1 MDRKIFEMSLSVE
14 ATSLYLLLVPL
25 AEGGVPLNR
34 DSAMR
39 FWNSQ
44 EDKLDDAIDELLA
57 RCVIQNTVAGD
68 WLLLPPSSWVQLS

>member
-34 DSAMR
+34 DSAMQ
-39 FWNSQ
+39 FWNSSQ
-44 EDKLDDAIDELLA
+44 DKLDDAAEELLA
-57 RCVIQNTVAGD
+57 RCVIQTVISGD
-68 WLLLPPSSWVQLS
+68 WLLLPPTSWVQLS

>member
-34 DSAMR
+34 DSALQ
-39 FWNSQ
+39 FWNSSD
-44 EDKLDDAIDELLA
+44 DKLDDAIEELLA
-57 RCVIQNTVAGD
+57 RAVIQEGSTGD
-68 WLLLPPSSWVQLS
+68 WLLLPPSSWIQLS